1 MTKYKLSEIGTI
13 VGGGTPAT
21 KHSEYYTKNGYSW
34 ITPKDLSRYNN
45 MYIFKGE
52 RDITKAGLDNSSAC
66 LVPKN
71 TVLVSS
77 RAPIGYVA
85 IAGKSLATNQ
95 GFKSIIPNEKY
106 VLPEYLYFLMI
117 TKKKELENISSGSTF
132 KEVSGRT
139 MKNFEVN
146 IPSISYQKKVIK
158 YIQPLVKKIELND
171 QINANLLELIITIW
185 KNFSLRVNNNRS
197 VSLKDISKNII
208 TGKTP
213 STYNKDNYGKDI
225 PFVKIPDMH
234 NKIFII
240 ETAQYLSKNGALSQ
254 KSKFIPSNSI
264 IVSCI
269 GTPGLVSI
277 TTQEVQTN
285 QQINSIVIDK
295 KYLYYIFLELRMLRD
310 QINVLGSGGTT
321 IKNLNKKDFSNISIQ
336 LPDENELVRFNC
348 TVNPLF
354 QKIYANS
361 LQSQKLLRIK
371 NEILTKLF

>member
-1 MTKYKLSEIGTI
+1 
-13 VGGGTPAT
+13 
-21 KHSEYYTKNGYSW
+21 
-34 ITPKDLSRYNN
+34 
-45 MYIFKGE
+45 
-52 RDITKAGLDNSSAC
+52 
-66 LVPKN
+66 
-71 TVLVSS
+71 
-77 RAPIGYVA
+77 
-85 IAGKSLATNQ
+85 
-95 GFKSIIPNEKY
+95 
-106 VLPEYLYFLMI
+106 MI
-117 TKKKELENISSGSTF
+117 TSLLG
-132 KEVSGRT
+132 
-139 MKNFEVN
+139 
-146 IPSISYQKKVIK
+146 
-158 YIQPLVKKIELND
+158 L
-171 QINANLLELIITIW
+171 INANLLELIITIW

-197 VSLKDISKNII
+197 VSLNDISKNII

-361 LQSQKLLRIK
+361 LQSQKLLGIK